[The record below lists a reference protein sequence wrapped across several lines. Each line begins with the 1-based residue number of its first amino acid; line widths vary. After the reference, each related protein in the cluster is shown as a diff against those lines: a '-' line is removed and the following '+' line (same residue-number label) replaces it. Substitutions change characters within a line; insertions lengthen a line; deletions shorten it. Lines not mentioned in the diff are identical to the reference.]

1 MTVMECTYIHTYM
14 RVHTNKR
21 IHIHAHSYIHT
32 LTQVYTHIH
41 IHMHTLTHVHT
52 HTHTLSY
59 LSVVKLQIIVLSSDV
74 VSFVF
79 PSLILDLA
87 PKVLNYVS

>member
-1 MTVMECTYIHTYM
+1 MTNDSDGM
-14 RVHTNKR
+14 
-21 IHIHAHSYIHT
+21 
-32 LTQVYTHIH
+32 
-41 IHMHTLTHVHT
+41 HVHT
-52 HTHTLSY
+52 HVHARTYKQTHTHTCTFIYTHTLSY